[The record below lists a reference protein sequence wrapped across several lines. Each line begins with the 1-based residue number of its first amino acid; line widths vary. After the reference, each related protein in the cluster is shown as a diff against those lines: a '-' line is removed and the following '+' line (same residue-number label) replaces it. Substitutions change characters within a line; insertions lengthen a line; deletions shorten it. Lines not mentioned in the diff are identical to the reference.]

1 MLVIEQTDNGRN
13 IVKIRKDWSP
23 SRIGRAYTPP
33 VQKPVQDKDE
43 RKIQTTYIG
52 KGVSKWLK

>member
-1 MLVIEQTDNGRN
+1 MLVIEYKENGRN

-33 VQKPVQDKDE
+33 IKNHVRSRDAF
-43 RKIQTTYIG
+43 RIQSAFIG
-52 KGVSKWLK
+52 KGVGK